1 MPPGISTS
9 SDPNTIAQIIVD
21 VTTDAIK
28 KFTKTRTFTVKH
40 SENLSNWT
48 SDEVLAT
55 MLEKDKWLK
64 KRRRKP
70 HSEYY
75 KCQLENTTIKLEAV
89 TRKAISK
96 FIKLKTSVKE
106 PKKMWRNINSLL
118 GRKLKNKITELKR
131 RDGTL
136 TCNAKEIADELNRFF
151 ASCSDMLN
159 KTPNSTVAN
168 TPLEIPVQQSMYLKP
183 TDITEDI
190 DTIDSLKSGSAAGSD
205 GIDPKAIK
213 ALKHQL
219 APSLVTLVN
228 KIFETGLYPQAFKT
242 AMITPLFKSGQK
254 TEADNYRPISV
265 LTIFNKVTERLI
277 LKRLISFTD
286 DHLQLIC
293 FWERSKSYW

>member
-1 MPPGISTS
+1 MSRMTQLISIIISQTTIDIVITTINLPNRSKRTLETITRKTTDYNKLVKNLVMPPGISTS

-21 VTTDAIK
+21 ATTEAIK
-28 KFTKTRTFTVKH
+28 KSTKTQTFTVKH
-40 SENLSNWT
+40 SDNLSNWT

-55 MLEKDKWLK
+55 MMEKDKWLK

-89 TRKAISK
+89 TRKAISN
-96 FIKLKTSVKE
+96 FIRLKTSVKE

-159 KTPNSTVAN
+159 KTPNSTAAN
-168 TPLEIPVQQSMYLKP
+168 TSLEIPVQQSMYLKP

-219 APSLVTLVN
+219 ALSLVTLVN
-228 KIFETGLYPQAFKT
+228 KIFEMGCTRKH
-242 AMITPLFKSGQK
+242 
-254 TEADNYRPISV
+254 
-265 LTIFNKVTERLI
+265 
-277 LKRLISFTD
+277 LKQR
-286 DHLQLIC
+286 
-293 FWERSKSYW
+293 